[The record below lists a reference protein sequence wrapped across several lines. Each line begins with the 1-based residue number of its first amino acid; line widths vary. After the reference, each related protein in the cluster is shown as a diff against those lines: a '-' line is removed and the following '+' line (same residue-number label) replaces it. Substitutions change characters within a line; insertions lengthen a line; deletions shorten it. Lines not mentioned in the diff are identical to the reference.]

1 MSAELKSTS
10 EGGTMVLTIS
20 NPAQRNALGP
30 EIYAAGVEALN
41 GAESSQEIKSVVIV
55 GEGKWFCA
63 GGSLQRLSANR
74 DREPSVQAENIEALH
89 AWIDSIRAFPKPV
102 IAAVEGAAAG
112 AGFSLALACDF
123 VVSARDAVFAA
134 SYSNVGLSPDGGMS
148 WHLARA
154 LPRQLASE
162 WLMLGE
168 RLEPAR
174 LHALGVVN
182 QLTENGQ
189 ALAAALALAEKLN
202 ARAPNALAS
211 IKELLSDARGA
222 TLVSQLSQERDHFVR
237 NLHHAN
243 AGIGIAAFLA
253 KETPRYE

>member
-74 DREPSVQAENIEALH
+74 DREPSVQTESIEALH

-112 AGFSLALACDF
+112 AGFSVALACDF

-222 TLVSQLSQERDHFVR
+222 TLVAQLSQERDHFVR

>member
-1 MSAELKSTS
+1 
-10 EGGTMVLTIS
+10 MVLTLS

-30 EIYAAGVEALN
+30 EMYAAGIEALN
-41 GAESSQEIKSVVIV
+41 GAENSEEIRSVVIV
-55 GEGKWFCA
+55 GEGAWFSA

-74 DREPSVQAENIEALH
+74 EKEPEVQANSIEGLH
-89 AWIDSIRAFPKPV
+89 NWIDSLRTFPKPV

-123 VVSARDAVFAA
+123 VVAARDAVFAA
-134 SYSNVGLSPDGGMS
+134 SYSNVALSPDGGLS
-148 WHLARA
+148 WHLAQA

-162 WLMLGE
+162 WLMGGE
-168 RLEPAR
+168 RIAAGR
-174 LHALGVVN
+174 LHALGLVN
-182 QLTENGQ
+182 EISENGQ
-189 ALAAALALAEKLN
+189 ALATALALAARLN

-222 TLVSQLSQERDHFVR
+222 TMASHLSQERDHFVR

-243 AGIGIAAFLA
+243 AGIGISAFLA
-253 KETPRYE
+253 RTLPDYG